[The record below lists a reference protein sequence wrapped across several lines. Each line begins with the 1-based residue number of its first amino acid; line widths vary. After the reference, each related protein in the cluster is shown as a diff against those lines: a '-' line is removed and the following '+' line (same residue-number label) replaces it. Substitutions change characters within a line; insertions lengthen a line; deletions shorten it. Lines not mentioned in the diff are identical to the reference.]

1 MFKYT
6 MKKLFAILLLSL
18 CNVAN
23 AQPNQGAWGLYDYE
37 LNEYQMTLN
46 RSEIRSIASVT
57 KLFTATTIVRAG
69 LDLDERVKVQG
80 KAKGRFS
87 RGMMV
92 SRNDLMKAMLISSDN
107 LAAETLAHTYP
118 GGFDAFITDTNTWVR
133 GWGLIDTAIVDASG
147 LLAANQS
154 TVDNLVSFLYKIR
167 HYDVIRT
174 ISAEEQAILKLPKGK
189 KNIKINLRNTN
200 SVLFHFDNILISKTG
215 TTSAAGKCVVML
227 VEKNKT
233 YHAVVV
239 LGQRDSKARHK
250 IAESF
255 VAMMPL
261 SKVEAAIP
269 LVLDI
274 ELPL

>member
-1 MFKYT
+1 
-6 MKKLFAILLLSL
+6 MKKIFVAILISM
-18 CNVAN
+18 CSIVS

-46 RSEIRSIASVT
+46 RGEVRSIASVT
-57 KLFTATTIVRAG
+57 KLFTATTILRAG
-69 LDLDERVKVQG
+69 LELDERVKVQG

-92 SRNDLMKAMLISSDN
+92 SRKDLMKAMLISSDN

-133 GWGLIDTAIVDASG
+133 GWGLIDTTIVDASG

-174 ISAEEQAILKLPKGK
+174 ISAEEQATLKLPKGK

-239 LGQRDSKARHK
+239 LGQRDSKTRHK
-250 IAESF
+250 IAEAF

-261 SKVEAAIP
+261 SKAEATIP